1 MLLNK
6 TFLNED
12 LGNFLT
18 SNLEP
23 QLPIKEV
30 RNAAGVLINETGFQ
44 PVLLPFSHLHV
55 TSVDSLLN
63 LSLGSRLIGW
73 LALFL
78 WLGYLLLSW
87 P

>member
-30 RNAAGVLINETGFQ
+30 RNASGG
-44 PVLLPFSHLHV
+44 P
-55 TSVDSLLN
+55 DK
-63 LSLGSRLIGW
+63 
-73 LALFL
+73 
-78 WLGYLLLSW
+78 
-87 P
+87 